1 MTPQNHEQ
9 HIRHTFDRYCKK
21 ILKYAMFD
29 YYRAIK
35 RRSKREVV
43 FSDMSVSE
51 LAELSVTDEYF
62 TNEYVFDILGENIS
76 IANVELGKALSALP
90 AGRRDIV
97 IMYFF
102 FGMNDREIAEH
113 LNMARRTVAH
123 QRTSTLRKLKS
134 LLEHTD
140 IERL

>member
-1 MTPQNHEQ
+1 MNPQNHEQ
-9 HIRHTFDRYCKK
+9 RIQHTFDSYCKK

-35 RRSKREVV
+35 RRSKREIV

-62 TNEYVFDILGENIS
+62 TDEYVFNVLGENIS
-76 IANVELGKALSALP
+76 IASAELAQALSALP
-90 AGRRDIV
+90 TDRREII

-102 FGMNDREIAEH
+102 FGMNDREIAEQ
-113 LNMARRTVAH
+113 LNMARRTVAY
-123 QRTSTLRKLKS
+123 QRTSTLRKLKDF
-134 LLEHTD
+134 LQG
-140 IERL
+140 IEI